1 MQLVDISKFKVLHP
15 CWVMHDEHSS
25 ALHLKDLYHGFF
37 LLYAGIKFA
46 KLTTGNSH
54 DWHFKNA
61 S

>member
-1 MQLVDISKFKVLHP
+1 
-15 CWVMHDEHSS
+15 MHDEHSS